1 MLEKIFQWFFT
12 KLLSI
17 LDCNI
22 FKIIILTCINKSNKL
37 NSLSDISIKYNVDF
51 FINFSE
57 RSSGKLLVNG
67 RRLHHL
73 VEISI
78 SDCCMWIQMTYA
90 LIDITFV
97 LLLNSSFYVR
107 ALFKMDE
114 NNRTIDVHH
123 LLALARGCKAC
134 VESQENLLS
143 LIAMSINMV
152 LSASSLHSSS
162 TVLQCQTDF

>member
-1 MLEKIFQWFFT
+1 MLKKFFT

-17 LDCNI
+17 LDCDV
-22 FKIIILTCINKSNKL
+22 FKIIISTCINKSNKL
-37 NSLSDISIKYNVDF
+37 NSLSDISIKSNVDF

-57 RSSGKLLVNG
+57 RSSGKLLVIG

-78 SDCCMWIQMTYA
+78 SDCFMWIQMTYA

-97 LLLNSSFYVR
+97 LNSSFYVR

-123 LLALARGCKAC
+123 LLALAR

-143 LIAMSINMV
+143 LITMSINMV

>member
-1 MLEKIFQWFFT
+1 MRNKIVFLRVDLNFLMLKKIFQCFFT

-37 NSLSDISIKYNVDF
+37 NSLSDISIKCNVDF

-90 LIDITFV
+90 LIDITFA

-107 ALFKMDE
+107 ALSRWMRIIEQLTF
-114 NNRTIDVHH
+114 IIC
-123 LLALARGCKAC
+123 LL
-134 VESQENLLS
+134 
-143 LIAMSINMV
+143 
-152 LSASSLHSSS
+152 
-162 TVLQCQTDF
+162 